1 MLQTRLL
8 VGTLLAI
15 LGVGLLV
22 FDAYLEPWYP
32 FLLIVVVGLGMLGTH
47 ELLALLDPSWRPLAM
62 ICYPAVCCVLAVNW
76 IDPLRPY
83 LGPAGLWLGGR
94 DAWSLIL
101 WVFVAVVIVAF
112 LVEMYRYRK
121 PGVSVVRIALTV
133 WVVTY
138 LGLLPTFLAQLRWLE
153 PTSLGL
159 GGSASS
165 AISRST
171 LALAIAIF
179 VPKSCD
185 IGAYFTGRWF
195 GRHQM
200 SPTLSPKKTWE
211 GAAGGIVCAVLSTVG
226 ICRLGLDLPGGLI
239 AEMVLGALLGGAGIL
254 GDLAESLIKRDSQQK
269 DAGKLLPGFGGV
281 LDVVDSILFAAP
293 VAYWWLR

>member
-15 LGVGLLV
+15 LGVGILV

-32 FLLIVVVGLGMLGTH
+32 FLLVVVVGLGMLGTY
-47 ELLALLDPSWRPLAM
+47 ELLSLLNPAWRPLAV
-62 ICYPAVCCVLAVNW
+62 ICYPAVCCVLAANW
-76 IDPLRPY
+76 IDPIRPY
-83 LGPAGLWLGGR
+83 LGQAGVLLGGR
-94 DAWSLIL
+94 DSWSLIL

-112 LVEMYRYRK
+112 LVEMYRYRG

-138 LGLLPTFLAQLRWLE
+138 LGLLPTFLAQLRWIE
-153 PTSLGL
+153 PNSLGL

-165 AISRST
+165 EISRST

-185 IGAYFTGRWF
+185 TGAYFTGRLF

-200 SPTLSPKKTWE
+200 SPALSPKKTWE
-211 GAAGGIVCAVLSTVG
+211 GAAGGVVCAVLVTIS
-226 ICRLGLDLPGGLI
+226 ICRLGLDLPGGI
-239 AEMVLGALLGGAGIL
+239 ISEMTLGALLGGAGIL
-254 GDLAESLIKRDSQQK
+254 GDLAESLIKRDGQQK
-269 DAGKLLPGFGGV
+269 DAGTLVPGFGGV

-293 VAYWWLR
+293 IAYWWLR